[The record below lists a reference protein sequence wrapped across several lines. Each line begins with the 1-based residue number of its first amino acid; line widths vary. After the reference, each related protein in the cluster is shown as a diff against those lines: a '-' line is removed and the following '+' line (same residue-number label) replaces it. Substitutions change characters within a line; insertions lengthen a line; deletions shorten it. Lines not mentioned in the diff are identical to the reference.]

1 MPWFHL
7 AEPMPGR
14 HGPLPAPPGTPVAD
28 ASLFRAVFENTL
40 EAVVITDASGR
51 VLQANA
57 EACYLFGRTLEQ
69 MRSSNACELV
79 DATDP
84 RVTAVLV
91 TVRDGILVIRP
102 QP

>member
-1 MPWFHL
+1 MPSFHR

-14 HGPLPAPPGTPVAD
+14 HKPLPAPPGTPVAD
-28 ASLFRAVFENTL
+28 DSLFRSVFENTL

-51 VLQANA
+51 VLEANA

-69 MRSSNACELV
+69 MRSSNASGLV

-84 RVTAVLV
+84 RVTKSLLAA
-91 TVRDGILVIRP
+91 RDAGRF
-102 QP
+102 